1 MAPIISRLSSSD
13 GEGTR
18 VLAGSNTAPA
28 EKHEVFIS
36 FRGEDTR
43 ITFTSHLYA
52 AFRRHDIRTY
62 IDHNLERGDEIS
74 ATLLGAI
81 EDARLS
87 VIVFSENYADSR
99 WCLDE
104 LVKIVECSKKK
115 KQMIV
120 PVFYEVDPSTV
131 REQTGSY
138 AEAFARN
145 EQSFEDN
152 MEKVQLWR
160 HALTEASTDS
170 GFHSS
175 TYRTEHEMVEE
186 IAKMVLEKLGRAY
199 VGDLDLQIEKLEKLA
214 QLQEEFSKAVSSSE
228 NERNHQKTLERIER
242 LKTEKEFREL
252 GIPPELLSHMEI
264 SPSTGFYF

>member
-1 MAPIISRLSSSD
+1 MAPMSRSSSSD

-52 AFRRHDIRTY
+52 AFTRHDIRAY

-74 ATLLGAI
+74 ATLLAAI
-81 EDARLS
+81 EDAQLS

-115 KQMIV
+115 KHIIV
-120 PVFYEVDPSTV
+120 PVFYEVDPSSV

-138 AEAFARN
+138 ADAFAIH
-145 EQSFEDN
+145 EQNFNDN
-152 MEKVQLWR
+152 MEKVQLWK

-170 GFHSS
+170 GLHSS
-175 TYRTEHEMVEE
+175 IYRTEHEMVEE
-186 IAKMVLEKLGRAY
+186 IAKMVLEKLDRAY
-199 VGDLDLQIEKLEKLA
+199 VGDLDLQIEKLEQLA
-214 QLQEEFSKAVSSSE
+214 QLQEEFSKEVSSSE
-228 NERNHQKTLERIER
+228 NERNHKANLARISR
-242 LKTEKEFREL
+242 LKLEKKFRML
-252 GIPPELLSHMEI
+252 RLPPQLLSHLEI
-264 SPSTGFYF
+264 SQSTNSYF